1 MVSIFGPPV
10 RETERVR
17 EAFADDERAWELI
30 GFGARLLTGVAVT
43 GWLFS
48 IFDWPA
54 AVYYTAF
61 VVTLV
66 LIGYGHI
73 RVTALHKRRVPLRAL
88 LITLDFALLT
98 IAILFSNPL
107 ADWELPARMRLEIGT
122 FDFYFVLL
130 VSIGLTYSALR
141 VFWAGLMAAAC
152 WSAAVCWVLQRP
164 GVKTMFDHP
173 MSSGSEWVQMRADP
187 MFVDLGVVLEQLII
201 IILVTAF
208 LIVAVTR
215 ARRLVQWQVDND
227 RKRQNLARYLSPLIA
242 ERLEDRDNPLAEPD
256 EQPAAILF
264 ADLRGFTSWAAAHEP
279 PEVFGTLSELM
290 AMLTRDVFANRGTLD
305 KYAGDGVMASF
316 GTPDVTDEDSVTR
329 WRRDHPT

>member
-17 EAFADDERAWELI
+17 EAFADDERAWERI

-152 WSAAVCWVLQRP
+152 WSAAVCCVL
-164 GVKTMFDHP
+164 GAAT
-173 MSSGSEWVQMRADP
+173 
-187 MFVDLGVVLEQLII
+187 
-201 IILVTAF
+201 
-208 LIVAVTR
+208 
-215 ARRLVQWQVDND
+215 ARRQDDVRPSDVLRERVGANACGPDVCRLGRCVGTVDYHHLGHSISD
-227 RKRQNLARYLSPLIA
+227 CCRYAR
-242 ERLEDRDNPLAEPD
+242 
-256 EQPAAILF
+256 PAI
-264 ADLRGFTSWAAAHEP
+264 GAAA
-279 PEVFGTLSELM
+279 G
-290 AMLTRDVFANRGTLD
+290 
-305 KYAGDGVMASF
+305 
-316 GTPDVTDEDSVTR
+316 
-329 WRRDHPT
+329 